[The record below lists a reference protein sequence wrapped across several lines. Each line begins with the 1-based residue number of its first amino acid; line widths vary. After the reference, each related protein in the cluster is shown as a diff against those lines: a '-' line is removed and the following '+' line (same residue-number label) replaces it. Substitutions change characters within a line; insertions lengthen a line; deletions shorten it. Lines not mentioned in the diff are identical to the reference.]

1 MATGLVDEATLAI
14 VEVAAPK
21 LVIPLEPTKP
31 LDSAPA
37 DSLELAVGVARS
49 DEETWD
55 PEGVAMPEELA
66 AEMTSSSTLKV
77 TMAPTAFVVVIS
89 TKTLPAG

>member
-1 MATGLVDEATLAI
+1 MTLATGLVDEATLAI
-14 VEVAAPK
+14 VEVAASK
-21 LVIPLEPTKP
+21 LVIPLELTKP

-37 DSLELAVGVARS
+37 DSLELAVGV
-49 DEETWD
+49 
-55 PEGVAMPEELA
+55 EGVAMPEELA

-77 TMAPTAFVVVIS
+77 TIAPTAFVVVIS